1 MRRAAR
7 RDANHNEIAGTFESL
22 GFVVTDLSGVG
33 SGCPDLLIS
42 SPNQHTLV
50 EIKRADVAPSA
61 SKLND
66 RQQEYREKCPGP
78 YAVVRT
84 IEDCIALAKHIRRY
98 NLRPFSGAN
107 T

>member
-7 RDANHNEIAGTFESL
+7 KDANHGEIAAALQRL
-22 GFVVTDLSGVG
+22 GFVVTDLSSVG

-61 SKLND
+61 SKLN
-66 RQQEYREKCPGP
+66 QLQKQYREKCPGP
-78 YAVVRT
+78 YAIVRT
-84 IEDCIALAKHIRRY
+84 IDDCIALAAHIRRY